1 MLDEAPI
8 IPDDPGD
15 LRSLAER
22 LIAEVKAQAVL
33 IEKLRHQL
41 AGHRAWRYGTSSEA
55 SGQLQLALETSEL
68 AAAAL
73 MAKLR
78 LPEADEG
85 RDTPAET
92 GKPKR
97 RPIPDH
103 VPRNEIEITPT
114 DGVCG
119 SCGGTLRRLGEDVTE
134 ELEYVP
140 GRFVVNRITR
150 PRFACSGCERFTQ
163 SPLPSRPIER
173 GRPGPGLLA
182 HVLVSKYADHLPLYR
197 QSQLYA
203 REGIELDRST
213 MADWVGRTATL
224 LAPLAEAVGR
234 HVLGGA
240 AIHADDTPVQ
250 MLAPGTGKTRTS
262 RLWVYVRDERQ
273 WGSETP
279 PAALYRFSPDRKSI
293 HPARHLAGFEGWMH
307 ADGYAG
313 FEDLYRSGA
322 IHEVACMAHV
332 RRKFVDV
339 HRAQG
344 SSIAEEA
351 IARIARLYA
360 VETAIRGSPPDE
372 RVRIRQDQAAPVF
385 DDLERWLAEQLSTIS
400 GKTPLAAAIRY
411 ARGRM
416 KRLHPYLA
424 DGRLSLDNNPA
435 ERAMRGVA
443 LGRKNFMFVGSE
455 AGGQAAAVAY
465 TLIETAKLNGVDPE
479 AWLADTLARLPD
491 HKITR
496 IDELLPWR
504 SRPATP

>member
-1 MLDEAPI
+1 MLDEAALL
-8 IPDDPGD
+8 PDDPDD
-15 LRSLAER
+15 LRSFAER

-55 SGQLQLALETSEL
+55 SGQLQLELETSEL
-68 AAAAL
+68 TAAAM
-73 MAKLR
+73 MARLK
-78 LPEADEG
+78 LPEAEEAHDAAPE
-85 RDTPAET
+85 R

-103 VPRNEIEITPT
+103 VPRNEIEITPA
-114 DGVCG
+114 DGACTT
-119 SCGGTLRRLGEDVTE
+119 CGGSLRRLGEDVTE

-150 PRFACSGCERFTQ
+150 PRFACSGCEQFVQ

-182 HVLVSKYADHLPLYR
+182 HVLVAKYADHLPLYR

-203 REGIELDRST
+203 REGIDLDRST
-213 MADWVGRTATL
+213 MADWVGRTTTL
-224 LAPLAEAVGR
+224 LAPVAEAVAQ
-234 HVLGGA
+234 HVMGSGV
-240 AIHADDTPVQ
+240 IHSDDTPVR
-250 MLAPGTGKTRTS
+250 MLEPGTGKTRMA
-262 RLWVYVRDERQ
+262 RLWTYVRDERD
-273 WGSETP
+273 WGGDAP
-279 PAALYRFSPDRKSI
+279 PAALYRFSSDRKGV

-313 FEDLYRSGA
+313 FEDLHRGGT
-322 IHEVACMAHV
+322 IQEVACMAHA
-332 RRKFVDV
+332 RRKFVIV
-339 HRAQG
+339 YRAQG

-351 IARIARLYA
+351 IARISKLYA
-360 VETAIRGSPPDE
+360 VEAAIRGSPPEE
-372 RVRIRQDQAAPVF
+372 RRRLRRARAAPVF
-385 DDLERWLAEQLSTIS
+385 DELETWLAAQLATLSD
-400 GKTPLAAAIRY
+400 KTPLAAAIRY

-416 KRLHPYLA
+416 RRMRPYLD
-424 DGRLSLDNNPA
+424 DGRLALDNNAA

-443 LGRKNFMFVGSE
+443 LGRKNYLFVGSE
-455 AGGQAAAVAY
+455 ASGHAAAVAY

-496 IDELLPWR
+496 VDELLP
-504 SRPATP
+504 